1 MSRPR
6 AYLVDDEPLAL
17 RRLERLLRERDVVEI
32 AGACSDPLQAAG
44 EIELL
49 RPDVLFLDIQ
59 MPEVTGFEL
68 LSRLEVQP
76 LVIFTTAYD
85 QYALR
90 AFEVNSVDY
99 LLKPI
104 EEAQL
109 DRALAKLQRMAGGES
124 PRPDLQALL
133 RDVRAA
139 LQTPAAP
146 QSTASLDRIPSR
158 TGERIHLVETARVT
172 HFFAEDKLTFA
183 ATPEKNWVVD
193 RTIAEL
199 EEKLDPR
206 RFVRIHRST
215 IVNLAFVD
223 ELLTWFGGRMLIR
236 LKDAKKTELP
246 VSRDRLKELKERLGI

>member
-17 RRLERLLRERDVVEI
+17 RRLERLLRERDTLEI
-32 AGACSDPLQAAG
+32 AGACSDPLKAAG
-44 EIELL
+44 EIELI

-59 MPEVTGFEL
+59 MPEITGFEL
-68 LSRLEVQP
+68 LARLDVQP
-76 LVIFTTAYD
+76 LVVFTTAYD

-99 LLKPI
+99 LLKPV

-109 DRALAKLQRMAGGES
+109 HRALAKLQRMAGGES

-139 LQTPAAP
+139 LQPPAAE
-146 QSTASLDRIPSR
+146 SLDRIPSR
-158 TGERIHLVETARVT
+158 TGERIHLIETARVT

-236 LKDAKKTELP
+236 LKDAKRTELS